1 VKEVLG
7 QDWEGQNEGK
17 NLKNDCDKL
26 KDRIT
31 KKAED
36 TFKNWHKE
44 VSNIEFEREKDKTV
58 FKIEQ
63 RGQKLSFSLNF
74 NE

>member
-1 VKEVLG
+1 VLG
-7 QDWEGQNEGK
+7 QDWEVQQEGA
-17 NLKNDCDKL
+17 NLKRDCENL
-26 KDRIT
+26 KTRIT
-31 KKAED
+31 RKAEE

-44 VSNIEFEREKDKTV
+44 VSAIEFEREKDKTV

-63 RGQKLSFSLNF
+63 RGQKFSFSLNF